1 MERNDWRQA
10 ISSEDGEELR
20 IRLAGASI
28 HFSFRLRTWLM
39 EAVQQAVALDSQTEI
54 GGIVIGTISQAAGI
68 PNADVELFVP
78 IPCTS
83 GSLYHLSE
91 SDVSGLRDHIEAMG
105 LASLTVIGLYRTHS
119 RPGLELDPEDEKLAG
134 EFLTQAGSFFLL
146 LRPEGGRQTRAALF
160 LPDAQSISSDP
171 ELTFPIDYVPPSEN
185 NTHDLTFDAREVAVT
200 REKGWRTWAAAA
212 GVVALLAA
220 VLFFGRGWV
229 NRHAIV
235 KPPEIARIAA
245 EPAALHLRAAIELDH
260 LRINWDPDASK
271 VGFGNG
277 TLLIMDSG
285 TATQIPLEASL
296 LKAGSVE
303 YYPRSS
309 TVRFELRIGEAS
321 DVILIAG
328 ARPSQ
333 SQPAAEQRADT
344 KPPAPRAAPEPILRP
359 ISPAPS
365 VAIESRSAEPRISPK
380 ESLVKPAEAPEERV
394 VLQTNPTPGSQ
405 QPAPAGISA
414 NPVPPPP
421 QVDTLPPPPAETA
434 AARPIAAPRFLEA
447 QPIEHHI
454 RKKVEPQIS
463 SGIDRLVSSKV
474 TIRVRVSIDDQGRVV
489 QAEALTRGEPLVNYL
504 AQAAVNAARLW
515 LFEPAHRA
523 GRNVP
528 SEAILNFDFGHG
540 G

>member
-1 MERNDWRQA
+1 
-10 ISSEDGEELR
+10 
-20 IRLAGASI
+20 
-28 HFSFRLRTWLM
+28 M
-39 EAVQQAVALDSQTEI
+39 EAVQQAAALDSQKEI
-54 GGIVIGTISQAAGI
+54 GGIVIGTISQEAGV

-91 SDVSGLRDHIEAMG
+91 RDVSGLREHIEAMG

-119 RPGLELDPEDEKLAG
+119 RLGLGLDPEDEKLTR

-146 LRPEGGRQTRAALF
+146 LKPEGDQQLRAALF
-160 LPDAQSISSDP
+160 LPGAQSTSRDP
-171 ELTFPIDYVPPSEN
+171 ELTFPFDYVPPGEN
-185 NTHDLTFDAREVAVT
+185 NIHDLTFDAREVAVN
-200 REKGWRTWAAAA
+200 REKGWTKWAAAG
-212 GVVALLAA
+212 GVVMLLAA

-229 NRHAIV
+229 NRHAIA
-235 KPPEIARIAA
+235 KPPEIARIAV
-245 EPAALHLRAAIELDH
+245 EPAAVHLRAAMEMDH
-260 LRINWDPDASK
+260 LRINWDPDAPKIS
-271 VGFGNG
+271 FGAG

-285 TATQIPLEASL
+285 TTTQIPLDTGL

-309 TVRFELRIGEAS
+309 TVRCELHIGEAS

-333 SQPAAEQRADT
+333 SQPAAEQRAET
-344 KPPAPRAAPEPILRP
+344 KPPAPRAAPESTFRP

-365 VAIESRSAEPRISPK
+365 VAIESRSVEPRIPPK
-380 ESLVKPAEAPEERV
+380 ESLVRPAEAPEERV
-394 VLQTNPTPGSQ
+394 VLQTTPTPGSR
-405 QPAPAGISA
+405 QPAPAAMSA
-414 NPVPPPP
+414 NPVPPPT

-515 LFEPAHRA
+515 VFEPAHRA